1 MYLRLE
7 VLEDPVRRLRFTEH
21 EDTYHTNT
29 SVKFNTTSSSVP
41 PLSYLQSV
49 TCMVRVLFLLLLQIF
64 FFFVTIAARLNYTA
78 ERYKTKSYTSG
89 FQNRIFSPLTLSHV
103 YAIRAAEKA
112 TTRIFVLSKNPSF

>member
-41 PLSYLQSV
+41 PF
-49 TCMVRVLFLLLLQIF
+49 VLPTVSNLYGKGSLFVVVANILLFFLC
-64 FFFVTIAARLNYTA
+64 VTIAARLNDTA

-112 TTRIFVLSKNPSF
+112 TTKINSNFRA